1 MLSKN
6 NESWTMFRGNIR
18 RTGSVRTR
26 PLNRPLLY
34 WTIELG
40 PIISSPVYEG
50 GFLYVAT
57 LTGRIFCL
65 DILRREI
72 RWHQNIGSPIVSSL
86 LIIDNMVI
94 CATFDSWVNGDGSK
108 NNLVCSFDKN
118 DGSMTWV
125 IPMRGGYFFFT
136 MSSREKYCSRIDGS

>member
-1 MLSKN
+1 MSSHN
-6 NESWTMFRGNIR
+6 NESWTMFRGNMR

-26 PLNRPLLY
+26 PLTRPLLY

-57 LTGRIFCL
+57 ITGRIFCL

-72 RWHQNIGSPIVSSL
+72 RWHQNIGSPIVSSP
-86 LIIDNMVI
+86 LILDNMIV
-94 CATFDSWVNGDGSK
+94 CATFDRSEEHTSELQSQS
-108 NNLVCSFDKN
+108 NLV
-118 DGSMTWV
+118 
-125 IPMRGGYFFFT
+125 
-136 MSSREKYCSRIDGS
+136 

>member
-1 MLSKN
+1 MKCDLGVSSKN
-6 NESWTMFRGNIR
+6 NESWSMFRGNTR

-26 PLNRPLLY
+26 PLTRPLLY

-40 PIISSPVYEG
+40 PIISSPIYDG

-86 LIIDNMVI
+86 LILDNKTV
-94 CATFDSWVNGDGSK
+94 FQNGTK
-108 NNLVCSFDKN
+108 IYQNLSYHPLY
-118 DGSMTWV
+118 W
-125 IPMRGGYFFFT
+125 
-136 MSSREKYCSRIDGS
+136 